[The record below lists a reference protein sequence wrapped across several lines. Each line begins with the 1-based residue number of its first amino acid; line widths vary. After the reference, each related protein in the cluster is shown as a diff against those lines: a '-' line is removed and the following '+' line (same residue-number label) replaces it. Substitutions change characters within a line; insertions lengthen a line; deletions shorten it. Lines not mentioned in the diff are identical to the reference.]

1 MKHHTIVGGGGTR
14 LRVVETGNPRG
25 QSVLFIH
32 GFSQCSLCWSRQLDS
47 DLVDDYRLV
56 AMDMRGHG
64 GSDRPRDGYGDTR
77 LWADD
82 VASVIR
88 ELELHRPVI
97 CGWSYGPVVTL
108 DYVRHYGDDELGG
121 IHFVAGITKLGSDAA
136 ISVLSPEFLGLVPG
150 FFSSDIDESV
160 RSLDGLLRMCFARQ
174 PATHDLYAMLG
185 YNAWV
190 PPNVRQ
196 GLFSRV
202 VNNDDLLPTIRT
214 PVLITHG
221 ADDAIVNPDVVA
233 QHRSL
238 MRHADVDMMAGAGHA
253 PFWDDAASFN
263 QRLSAFCDEVA
274 QRTEGTSKSA
284 RLTVPA

>member
-14 LRVVETGNPRG
+14 LRVVETGNPHG

-47 DLVDDYRLV
+47 DLADDYRLV

-82 VASVIR
+82 VACVIR
-88 ELELHRPVI
+88 ELDLHRPVV
-97 CGWSYGPVVTL
+97 CGWSYGPVVML
-108 DYVRHYGDDELGG
+108 DYVRHYGDDKLGG
-121 IHFVAGITKLGSDAA
+121 IHLVAGITKLGSDAA
-136 ISVLSPEFLGLVPG
+136 ISVLSPKFLELVPG
-150 FFSSDIDESV
+150 FFSSDADESV
-160 RSLDGLLRMCFARQ
+160 RSLDGLLRMCFARE
-174 PATHDLYAMLG
+174 PATRDLYAMLG

-190 PPNVRQ
+190 PPSVRQ

-202 VNNDDLLPTIRT
+202 VDNDDLLPTIRT

-221 ADDAIVNPDVVA
+221 ADDVIVNPDVVA

>member
-1 MKHHTIVGGGGTR
+1 LTATI
-14 LRVVETGNPRG
+14 L
-25 QSVLFIH
+25 
-32 GFSQCSLCWSRQLDS
+32 
-47 DLVDDYRLV
+47 
-56 AMDMRGHG
+56 
-64 GSDRPRDGYGDTR
+64 

-88 ELELHRPVI
+88 ELELHRPVV

-121 IHFVAGITKLGSDAA
+121 IHFVAGITKLGSDRRDLRAQSGVPRA
-136 ISVLSPEFLGLVPG
+136 GAGFLLERCRRECPKPRRIVAHVLRPP
-150 FFSSDIDESV
+150 
-160 RSLDGLLRMCFARQ
+160 AR
-174 PATHDLYAMLG
+174 AHDLYAMLG

-238 MRHADVDMMAGAGHA
+238 VRHADVYMMAGAGHA

-263 QRLSAFCDEVA
+263 QRLAAFCDVVA
-274 QRTEGTSKSA
+274 QQSEGTSKSA